1 MGLFKSKAE
10 KKLEQK
16 LAIKKTLNSLNK
28 QVNELEN
35 TKKSAIEKAR
45 VAKENGL
52 TAEYN
57 LALSLYRASVTQ
69 QKRAR
74 EMLLNFEITTQM
86 KDMASLTK
94 EFLKG
99 LSVLS
104 NEMVK
109 LTNNKDFLKV
119 QQQFEKA
126 ITGVETQAQQ
136 LDVMM
141 DESEQKF
148 IEATNDEEAI
158 SEEDF
163 AKIIDE
169 VSLQEEMVSGDTA
182 SNIDEELK
190 NLRKKIDEI

>member
-10 KKLEQK
+10 KDLEQK
-16 LAIKKTLNSLNK
+16 LVIKKTLNNLNK
-28 QVNELEN
+28 QINDLEA
-35 TKKSAIEKAR
+35 KKKTAIDKAR
-45 VAKENGL
+45 VAKQNGL
-52 TAEYN
+52 TSEYN

-94 EFLKG
+94 EFLKS
-99 LSVLS
+99 LSILS
-104 NEMVK
+104 REMVK

-126 ITGVETQAQQ
+126 ITGVETQSQQ

-141 DESEQKF
+141 DESEDKF
-148 IEATNDEEAI
+148 TNITNDEEAI

-169 VSLQEEMVSGDTA
+169 ETLQEDMKDGDL

-190 NLRKKIDEI
+190 ALRKKIDEI